1 MRVEHK
7 PPEFTVEP
15 QGLVLWVP
23 YEQHLAMALSP
34 GWLEAGQRRSEMKK
48 INFGAGEMA
57 VCPRSGEVWLG
68 PHRLES
74 MVLTISDRALRAAN
88 DGISADVELKL
99 RVVDKFADAR
109 LGALAA
115 AVNSERVAGFPSGR
129 LFLDSIEQALAIALV
144 NNYAV
149 RRPSAR
155 IYRGGLTPA
164 RLRRVVELVHAEMEG
179 DLSLEELADA
189 AGLSIAHFSQM
200 FRQSTGQSP
209 HQFVLHRRIDRLRN
223 CCVPQRCASWMWR
236 WPAGSRAS
244 STLRASSAVCAEP
257 ALQNTGRNLRTE
269 ASRRFERSLVSLL
282 VAPIL
287 CSIRQDHSRLED

>member
-23 YEQHLAMALSP
+23 NEQHLAMALSP

-74 MVLTISDRALRAAN
+74 MVLTISDRALGAAN
-88 DGISADVELKL
+88 DGISGDVELKL
-99 RVVDKFADAR
+99 RVVDKFADAQ

-115 AVNSERVAGFPSGR
+115 AVNAERVAGFPSGR
-129 LFLDSIEQALAIALV
+129 LFLDIIEQALAIALV

-164 RLRRVVELVHAEMEG
+164 RLRRVVELVHARDEG
-179 DLSLEELADA
+179 ELSLEELADA
-189 AGLSIAHFSQM
+189 AGLSLAHFSQM

-209 HQFVLHRRIDRLRN
+209 HQFVLHHRVDR
-223 CCVPQRCASWMWR
+223 AKEM
-236 WPAGSRAS
+236 
-244 STLRASSAVCAEP
+244 LRAAEMRVLDVAVACGFKNQQHFARVFRSVCGASPTQYRQEF
-257 ALQNTGRNLRTE
+257 AHRRTAVGR
-269 ASRRFERSLVSLL
+269 
-282 VAPIL
+282 
-287 CSIRQDHSRLED
+287 